1 MRIWFQFFKKT
12 KKNSPSRDAPDSRS
26 IIKTEYQIS
35 GYSLF
40 AHTTDFEETHVYNFT
55 LNSFVLHN
63 KLLHD
68 LVFQ

>member
-1 MRIWFQFFKKT
+1 MVNSILNSQVLT
-12 KKNSPSRDAPDSRS
+12 KNPAKETLLTPRF
-26 IIKTEYQIS
+26 Y
-35 GYSLF
+35 
-40 AHTTDFEETHVYNFT
+40 TTDFEETHVYNFT